1 MLKSTGLFS
10 FQLKGIRGQFA
21 PEKRL
26 KELPMPFKT
35 VNDFNIYYEVHG
47 EGEAIIFLHHGFG
60 CTKIWNRSYPS
71 FVAEGYK
78 IVMYDRRGYGRSEG
92 GDDFFEFY
100 ESDRYRPESVDELR
114 LIKEILGIGPCH
126 LVGQCEGGVVGIDY
140 AVKYPEDVKTLTVA
154 STQCYSEI
162 PMTELN
168 MIRLINLFSQLEPE
182 LQAKMIEWH
191 GGSAEVKYNQFAKQG
206 GAYGIDYF
214 DLRPILPTVV
224 CPTLIIYP
232 DRSSIFD
239 VEQSV
244 AFYRHLPKGELAV
257 FPRCGH
263 NTYEQRPEDYV
274 HTILEFFKRAREGK
288 KTSKPA
294 VSCLA

>member
-1 MLKSTGLFS
+1 
-10 FQLKGIRGQFA
+10 
-21 PEKRL
+21 
-26 KELPMPFKT
+26 MPYKKI
-35 VNDFNIYYEVHG
+35 NDFNVYYEVHG
-47 EGEAIIFLHHGFG
+47 EGETIIFLHHGFG
-60 CTKIWNRSYPS
+60 CTKRWNKIYPS
-71 FVAEGYK
+71 FLAEGYK
-78 IVMYDRRGYGRSEG
+78 IVMYDRRGYGQSEG

-114 LIKEILGIGPCH
+114 SIKESLGIGPCH

-140 AVKYPEDVKTLTVA
+140 AIKYPEDVKTLTVA
-154 STQCYSEI
+154 STQCYSDI

-168 MIRLINLFSQLEPE
+168 MIRLVNVFCQLEPE

-191 GGSAEVKYNQFAKQG
+191 GEPAEIKYNQFAKQG
-206 GAYGIDYF
+206 GAYGVEYF
-214 DLRPILPTVV
+214 DLRPILAMVS
-224 CPTLIIYP
+224 CPTLILYP

-244 AFYRHLPKGELAV
+244 AFYRHMPKGELAV

-263 NTYEQRPEDYV
+263 NTYEQRPEDY
-274 HTILEFFKRAREGK
+274 KRTVLDFMKRIRDGRNAA
-288 KTSKPA
+288 TKPS

>member
-1 MLKSTGLFS
+1 
-10 FQLKGIRGQFA
+10 
-21 PEKRL
+21 
-26 KELPMPFKT
+26 MPFNK

-47 EGEAIIFLHHGFG
+47 EGETIIFLHHGFG
-60 CTKIWNRSYPS
+60 CSKIWNKIYPT
-71 FVAEGYK
+71 FVTEDYQV
-78 IVMYDRRGYGRSEG
+78 VMYDRRGFGQSEG

-114 LIKEILGIGPCH
+114 LMKESLGIGPCH
-126 LVGQCEGGVVGIDY
+126 LIGQCEGGVVGTDY
-140 AVKYPEDVKTLTVA
+140 AIKYPEDVKTLTVA
-154 STQCYSEI
+154 STQCYSEM

-168 MIRLINLFSQLEPE
+168 RIRLVNLFNQLEPE
-182 LQAKMIEWH
+182 LQAKMVEWH
-191 GGSAEVKYNQFAKQG
+191 GGSAKIKYDQFAKQG

-214 DLRPILPTVV
+214 DLRPILPMVA
-224 CPTLIIYP
+224 CPTLVLYP

-263 NTYEQRPEDYV
+263 NTYEQRPEDYTN
-274 HTILEFFKRAREGK
+274 TILDFIKRIREGRNV
-288 KTSKPA
+288 TTKPS